1 MLVKEIPPI
10 EELETQGANRHRSE
24 CFKTALHLTSRRTP
38 YTEAEFNHF
47 MNEYIR
53 QLVGPEV
60 YDTYA
65 TYEGSVSD
73 VGKVFR
79 IIRKYTLGA

>member
-1 MLVKEIPPI
+1 MVNKIPAI
-10 EELETQGANRHRSE
+10 EDMDVAGANRNRAE
-24 CFKTALHLTSRRTP
+24 CFKIAQHVTCKQQPH
-38 YTEAEFNHF
+38 TETEFNHF
-47 MNEYIR
+47 MNEYVR

-65 TYEGSVSD
+65 TYEGDVAD